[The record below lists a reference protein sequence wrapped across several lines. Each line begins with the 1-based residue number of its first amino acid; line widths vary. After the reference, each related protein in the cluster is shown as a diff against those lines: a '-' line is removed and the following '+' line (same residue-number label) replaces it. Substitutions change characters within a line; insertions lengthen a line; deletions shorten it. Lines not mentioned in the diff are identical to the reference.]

1 MPEKNVNPESP
12 GRRPLM
18 PKKYELKAS
27 DLRYQVDPEV
37 FKFKNTSTVHPLD
50 EVIGQTRAVQAI
62 EFGLNMDSPG
72 YNIFV
77 TGIEGTGKST
87 IVQDIVGDHAEAL
100 PPGCDWCMVN
110 NFIDEFCPKTISVP
124 TGQALKLKKQMAK
137 FIEDL
142 QNELPK
148 AFSSESYQEKQSKLQ
163 KSYADKQRTLFK
175 KLDKS
180 AAGRQITI
188 QKAQTGYQTIPM
200 MGEKPLSQ
208 EEFQKL
214 SKEQQAAIEENIRA
228 LQAETE
234 STLREVN
241 KLSQTL
247 RDRIEKLVAEVTL
260 FVVRSRLDVLKTAYK
275 DSKDILSYFDQVQD
289 AIVEN
294 VNDFIAGD
302 SKDSAPDMGRPSSAQ
317 SAFHRYRVNVLVDR
331 KGEKGAPLIFET
343 NPTYNNLF
351 GYIEKRAFMGTL
363 MTDFSMVQT
372 GSVLR
377 ANGGYLLLEIEAVLK
392 NALVWEA
399 LKRALQNKY
408 LHIEDM
414 AAGMGFGTTSL
425 RPEPIPLEVKVVLI
439 GSYHLFQ
446 LLQTHDSKFNKI
458 FKVRAD
464 FDNEVERNGDTM
476 QQYARFIA
484 RVCKE
489 EKLLPLTPKGVA
501 AVVEYGEKQVADK
514 DKLSLRFGSI
524 QAVLKEADYWAHKKN
539 ARAIS
544 EKYIQKALKEHRF
557 RYNLYEEKVQ
567 ENYVNETILID
578 LDGAIV
584 GQVNALAV
592 YQIGDLA
599 FGRPS
604 RITAVTYLGKA
615 GIINIERESKL
626 SGKTHDKGV
635 LILSGYLGQ
644 TFAQKYPLSL
654 AASITFEQSYGGI
667 DGDSASSTE
676 LYAILSSLSG
686 VPIQQ
691 GIAVT
696 GSVNQKGQVQAIGG
710 VNHKIEGFFDVCKAK
725 GLTGS
730 QGVMI
735 PKANV
740 KNLMLKKEVIDAVK
754 RGKFHIYRVA
764 TVQDGIEIL
773 TGVKAGVPDQKGD
786 FPPETVY
793 GKVQAKL
800 KSYVKRTY
808 ELKKEFEKP
817 TAE

>member
-1 MPEKNVNPESP
+1 
-12 GRRPLM
+12 M
-18 PKKYELKAS
+18 PKKYELKPS
-27 DLRYQVDPEV
+27 DLRYLFDPQV
-37 FKFKNTSTVHPLD
+37 FKFKNTSTVRPLD

-87 IVQDIVGDHAEAL
+87 IVQEIVGQHAKAL
-100 PPGCDWCMVN
+100 PPCCDWCMVN
-110 NFIDEFCPKTISVP
+110 NFSDEFCPKSISVP
-124 TGQALKLKKQMAK
+124 TGQALKFKKQMGK

-148 AFSSESYQEKQSKLQ
+148 AFSSESYQKKQSKL
-163 KSYADKQRTLFK
+163 KESYADKQRTLFK
-175 KLDKS
+175 KLDQS
-180 AAGRQITI
+180 AADRQITI
-188 QKAQTGYQTIPM
+188 QKTQTGYQTIPLLDD
-200 MGEKPLSQ
+200 KPMSQ
-208 EEFQKL
+208 EAFQQL
-214 SKEQQAAIEENIRA
+214 SEEQRAAIEENIRA

-241 KLSQTL
+241 KINQTL
-247 RDRIEKLVAEVTL
+247 RDQIENLMAEVTL
-260 FVVRSRLDVLKTAYK
+260 FVVRNRLDILKNAYK
-275 DSKDILSYFDQVQD
+275 DSKDILSYLDQVQE
-289 AIVEN
+289 AIVDN
-294 VNDFIAGD
+294 VNEFIATD
-302 SKDSAPDMGRPSSAQ
+302 SKGSAPDLGRSSPAQ
-317 SAFHRYRVNVLVDR
+317 SAFLRYQVNVLVDR
-331 KGEKGAPLIFET
+331 KGQKGAPVIFET

-351 GYIEKRAFMGTL
+351 GYIEKRAVMGTL
-363 MTDFSMVQT
+363 MTDFTMVQA
-372 GSVLR
+372 GSLLR
-377 ANGGYLLLEIEAVLK
+377 ANGGYLLLDIEAVLK
-392 NALVWEA
+392 NSLVWEA

-446 LLQTHDSKFNKI
+446 LLQNHDSKFNKI

-464 FDNEVERNGDTM
+464 FDHEVKRSEDTM

-489 EKLLPLTPKGVA
+489 DNLLPLSPKGVA
-501 AVVEYGEKQVADK
+501 AIVAFGEKQVADK

-524 QAVLKEADYWAHKKN
+524 QAILKEADYWARKKN
-539 ARAIS
+539 ARVVS
-544 EKYIQKALKEHRF
+544 DKYVQKALKEHRF

-567 ENYVNETILID
+567 ENYVDETILID

-604 RITAVTYLGKA
+604 RITAETYLGKE

-635 LILSGYLGQ
+635 LILSGYLGR
-644 TFAQKYPLSL
+644 TFAQKYPLNLS
-654 AASITFEQSYGGI
+654 ASITFEQSYGGI

-686 VPIQQ
+686 VPIYQ

-740 KNLMLKKEVIDAVK
+740 KNLMLKREVIDAVK
-754 RGKFHIYRVA
+754 KGKFHIYRVA
-764 TVQDGIEIL
+764 TIPEGIEIL
-773 TGVKAGVPDQKGD
+773 TGAKAGAPDHKGN
-786 FPPETVY
+786 FPPISVY

-800 KSYVKRTY
+800 KEYVKRTF
-808 ELKKEFEKP
+808 ELKKEFE
-817 TAE
+817 

>member
-1 MPEKNVNPESP
+1 
-12 GRRPLM
+12 M
-18 PKKYELKAS
+18 PKNFELKAS
-27 DLRYQVDPEV
+27 DLRHQVDAEV
-37 FKFKNTSTVHPLD
+37 FKFRNTSTVQALD

-87 IVQDIVGDHAEAL
+87 IVQDIVGNHAKAMET
-100 PPGCDWCMVN
+100 GCDWCMVN

-124 TGQALKLKKQMAK
+124 TGHALKLKKQMAK
-137 FIEDL
+137 FIEEL

-148 AFSSESYQEKQSKLQ
+148 AFNSDSYQEKQSKLQ
-163 KSYADKQRTLFK
+163 NGYADQQRALFK
-175 KLDKS
+175 KLDKY
-180 AAGRQITI
+180 AADRQISI
-188 QKAQTGYQTIPM
+188 QKTQTGYQTIPM
-200 MGEKPLSQ
+200 AGEKPLSH

-214 SKEQQAAIEENIRA
+214 SKEQQATIEENIRA

-241 KLSQTL
+241 TLSQAL
-247 RDRIEKLVAEVTL
+247 RDQIDSLRAEVTL
-260 FVVRSRLDVLKTAYK
+260 FVVRSRLDALKTAYK
-275 DSKDILSYFDQVQD
+275 DSKDILSYLDQVQE

-294 VNDFIAGD
+294 VNDFIAGN
-302 SKDSAPDMGRPSSAQ
+302 SKDSAPDGGRPSTAQ
-317 SAFHRYRVNVLVDR
+317 SAFHRYGVNVLVDR
-331 KGEKGAPLIFET
+331 KGQKGAPVIFET

-363 MTDFSMVQT
+363 MTDFSMVQS
-372 GSVLR
+372 GSLLR
-377 ANGGYLLLEIEAVLK
+377 ANGGFLLLEIEAVLK
-392 NALVWEA
+392 NSLVWEA

-464 FDNEVERNGDTM
+464 FDNEVERNEDTM

-489 EKLLPLTPKGVA
+489 ENLLPLTPKGVA
-501 AVVEYGEKQVADK
+501 AVVEYGEKLVADK
-514 DKLSLRFGSI
+514 SKLSLRFGSI
-524 QAVLKEADYWAHKKN
+524 QAVLKEADYWANRKN

-544 EKYIQKALKEHRF
+544 DKYIQKALKEHRF

-567 ENYVNETILID
+567 ENYVDETILID
-578 LDGAIV
+578 LDGAVV

-644 TFAQKYPLSL
+644 TFAQRYPLSL
-654 AASITFEQSYGGI
+654 AASITFEQNYGGI

-725 GLTGS
+725 GLTGN

-740 KNLMLKKEVIDAVK
+740 KNLMLKKEVIEAVK
-754 RGKFHIYRVA
+754 NGKFHIYEVA
-764 TVQDGIEIL
+764 TIQDGIEIL
-773 TGVKAGVPDQKGD
+773 TGIKAGDPDQKGD
-786 FPPETVY
+786 FPPDTVY

-817 TAE
+817 TGG

>member
-1 MPEKNVNPESP
+1 
-12 GRRPLM
+12 M
-18 PKKYELKAS
+18 PKKYELKPS
-27 DLRYQVDPEV
+27 DLRYLFDPQV
-37 FKFKNTSTVHPLD
+37 FKFKNTSTVRPLD

-87 IVQDIVGDHAEAL
+87 IVQEIVGQHAKAL
-100 PPGCDWCMVN
+100 PPCCDWCMVN
-110 NFIDEFCPKTISVP
+110 NFSDEFCPKSISVP
-124 TGQALKLKKQMAK
+124 TGQALKFKKQMGK

-148 AFSSESYQEKQSKLQ
+148 AFSSESYQKKQSKL
-163 KSYADKQRTLFK
+163 KESYADKQRTLFK
-175 KLDKS
+175 KLDQS
-180 AAGRQITI
+180 AADRQITI
-188 QKAQTGYQTIPM
+188 QKTQTAYQTIPLLDD
-200 MGEKPLSQ
+200 KPMSQ
-208 EEFQKL
+208 EAFQQL
-214 SKEQQAAIEENIRA
+214 SEEQRAAIEENIRA

-241 KLSQTL
+241 KINQTL
-247 RDRIEKLVAEVTL
+247 RDQIENLMAEVTL
-260 FVVRSRLDVLKTAYK
+260 FVVRNRLDILKNAYK
-275 DSKDILSYFDQVQD
+275 DSKDILSYLDQVQE
-289 AIVEN
+289 AIVDN
-294 VNDFIAGD
+294 VNEFIATD
-302 SKDSAPDMGRPSSAQ
+302 SKGSAPDLGRSSPAQ
-317 SAFHRYRVNVLVDR
+317 SAFLRYQVNVLVDR
-331 KGEKGAPLIFET
+331 KGQKGAPVIFET

-351 GYIEKRAFMGTL
+351 GYIEKRAVMGTL
-363 MTDFSMVQT
+363 MTDFTMVQA
-372 GSVLR
+372 GSLLR
-377 ANGGYLLLEIEAVLK
+377 ANGGYLLLDIEAVLK
-392 NALVWEA
+392 NSLVWEA

-446 LLQTHDSKFNKI
+446 LLQNHDSKFNKI

-464 FDNEVERNGDTM
+464 FDHEVKRSEDTM

-489 EKLLPLTPKGVA
+489 DNLLPLSPKGVA
-501 AVVEYGEKQVADK
+501 AIVAFGEKQVADK

-524 QAVLKEADYWAHKKN
+524 QAVLKEADYWARKKN
-539 ARAIS
+539 TRVVS
-544 EKYIQKALKEHRF
+544 DKYVQKALKEHRF
-557 RYNLYEEKVQ
+557 RYNLYEEKIQ
-567 ENYVNETILID
+567 ENYVDETILID

-592 YQIGDLA
+592 HQIGDLA

-604 RITAVTYLGKA
+604 RITAETYLGKE

-635 LILSGYLGQ
+635 LILSGYLGR
-644 TFAQKYPLSL
+644 TFAQKYPLNLS
-654 AASITFEQSYGGI
+654 ASITFEQSYGGI

-686 VPIQQ
+686 VPIYQ

-740 KNLMLKKEVIDAVK
+740 KNLMLKREVIDAVK
-754 RGKFHIYRVA
+754 KGKFHIYRVA
-764 TVQDGIEIL
+764 TIPEGIEIL
-773 TGVKAGVPDQKGD
+773 TGAKAGAPDQKGN
-786 FPPETVY
+786 FPPASVY

-800 KSYVKRTY
+800 KEYVKRTF
-808 ELKKEFEKP
+808 ELKKEFE
-817 TAE
+817 

>member
-1 MPEKNVNPESP
+1 MSS
-12 GRRPLM
+12 
-18 PKKYELKAS
+18 KYELKPA
-27 DLRYQVDPEV
+27 DLRYRSDPKV
-37 FKFKNTSTVHPLD
+37 FKFKNTSTVRPLA
-50 EVIGQTRAVQAI
+50 EVIGQARAVQAI

-87 IVQDIVGDHAEAL
+87 IVQDIVGQHAKAL
-100 PPGCDWCMVN
+100 PPCCDWCMVN
-110 NFIDEFCPKTISVP
+110 NFLDEFCPKTISVP
-124 TGQALKLKKQMAK
+124 TGQALKFKKQMGK

-142 QNELPK
+142 QIELPK
-148 AFSSESYQEKQSKLQ
+148 AFSSESYQEKQSKL
-163 KSYADKQRTLFK
+163 KDIYADKQRSLFK
-175 KLDKS
+175 KLDQS
-180 AAGRQITI
+180 AADRQITI
-188 QKAQTGYQTIPM
+188 QKTQTGYQTIPLLD
-200 MGEKPLSQ
+200 EKPMSQ
-208 EEFQKL
+208 EAFQKL
-214 SKEQQAAIEENIRA
+214 SEEQRAAIEENIRT

-241 KLSQTL
+241 KIGQTL
-247 RDRIEKLVAEVTL
+247 KDQIEKLMAEVTL
-260 FVVRSRLDVLKTAYK
+260 FVVRNRLDILKSAYSE
-275 DSKDILSYFDQVQD
+275 SKDVLSYLDQVQE

-294 VNDFIAGD
+294 VNEFIATDTKG
-302 SKDSAPDMGRPSSAQ
+302 SAPDMGRPSTAP
-317 SAFHRYRVNVLVDR
+317 SAFHRYQVNVLVDR
-331 KGEKGAPLIFET
+331 KGEKGAPVIFET

-351 GYIEKRAFMGTL
+351 GYIEKRAVMGTL
-363 MTDFSMVQT
+363 MTDFTMVQA
-372 GSVLR
+372 GSLLR
-377 ANGGYLLLEIEAVLK
+377 ANGGYLLLDIEAVLK
-392 NALVWEA
+392 NNFVWEA

-446 LLQTHDSKFNKI
+446 LLQNNDSKFNKT

-464 FDNEVERNGDTM
+464 FDHEVKRSEDTM

-489 EKLLPLTPKGVA
+489 ENLLPLSPKGVA
-501 AVVEYGEKQVADK
+501 AIVEYGKKQVADQ

-524 QAVLKEADYWAHKKN
+524 QAVLKEADYWARKKN
-539 ARAIS
+539 ARVVS
-544 EKYIQKALKEHRF
+544 DKFVQKALKEHRF

-567 ENYVNETILID
+567 ENYVDETIIID

-604 RITAVTYLGKA
+604 RITAETYLGKE

-635 LILSGYLGQ
+635 LILSGYLGR
-644 TFAQKYPLSL
+644 TFAQRYPLNLS
-654 AASITFEQSYGGI
+654 ASITFEQSYGGI

-686 VPIQQ
+686 VPIHQ

-725 GLTGS
+725 GLTGR

-740 KNLMLKKEVIDAVK
+740 KNLMLKGGVVDAVK
-754 RGKFHIYRVA
+754 KGKFHIYRVA
-764 TVQDGIEIL
+764 TIQEGIEIL
-773 TGVKAGVPDQKGD
+773 TGAKAGVRDQKGN
-786 FPPETVY
+786 FPPNTVY

-800 KSYVKRTY
+800 KEYVKRTF
-808 ELKKEFEKP
+808 ELKKEFE
-817 TAE
+817 

>member
-1 MPEKNVNPESP
+1 
-12 GRRPLM
+12 M
-18 PKKYELKAS
+18 PKKYELKPS
-27 DLRYQVDPEV
+27 DLRYLFDPQV
-37 FKFKNTSTVHPLD
+37 FKFKNTSTVRPLD

-87 IVQDIVGDHAEAL
+87 IVQDIVGQHAKAL
-100 PPGCDWCMVN
+100 PPCCDWCMVN
-110 NFIDEFCPKTISVP
+110 NFSDEFCPKSISVP
-124 TGQALKLKKQMAK
+124 TGQALKFKKQMGK

-148 AFSSESYQEKQSKLQ
+148 AFSSESYQEKQSKL
-163 KSYADKQRTLFK
+163 KESYADKQRTLFK
-175 KLDKS
+175 KLDQS
-180 AAGRQITI
+180 AADRQITI
-188 QKAQTGYQTIPM
+188 QKTQTGYQTIPLLDD
-200 MGEKPLSQ
+200 KPMSQ
-208 EEFQKL
+208 EAFQQL
-214 SKEQQAAIEENIRA
+214 SEEQRTAIEENIRA

-241 KLSQTL
+241 KINQAL
-247 RDRIEKLVAEVTL
+247 RDQIENLMAEVTL
-260 FVVRSRLDVLKTAYK
+260 FVVRNRLDILKNAYK
-275 DSKDILSYFDQVQD
+275 DSQDILSYLDQVQE

-294 VNDFIAGD
+294 VNEFIATD
-302 SKDSAPDMGRPSSAQ
+302 SKSSANDMGRSSPAQ
-317 SAFHRYRVNVLVDR
+317 SAFLRYQVNVLVDR
-331 KGEKGAPLIFET
+331 KGQKGAPVIFET

-351 GYIEKRAFMGTL
+351 GYIEKRAVMGTL
-363 MTDFSMVQT
+363 MTDFTMVQA
-372 GSVLR
+372 GSLLR
-377 ANGGYLLLEIEAVLK
+377 ANGGYLLLDIEAVLK
-392 NALVWEA
+392 NNFVWEA

-446 LLQTHDSKFNKI
+446 LLQNNDSKFNKI

-464 FDNEVERNGDTM
+464 FDHEVKRNEDTM

-489 EKLLPLTPKGVA
+489 DNLLPLTPKGVA
-501 AVVEYGEKQVADK
+501 AIVAYGEKQVADK

-524 QAVLKEADYWAHKKN
+524 QGVLKEADYWARKKN
-539 ARAIS
+539 ARVVS
-544 EKYIQKALKEHRF
+544 DKYVQKALKEHRF

-567 ENYVNETILID
+567 ENYVDETILID

-604 RITAVTYLGKA
+604 RITAETYLGKE

-635 LILSGYLGQ
+635 LILSGYLGR
-644 TFAQKYPLSL
+644 TFAQKYPLNLS
-654 AASITFEQSYGGI
+654 ASITFEQSYGGI

-686 VPIQQ
+686 VPIKQ

-754 RGKFHIYRVA
+754 KGKFHIYRVA
-764 TVQDGIEIL
+764 TIKEGIEIL
-773 TGVKAGVPDQKGD
+773 TGAKAGAPDQKGN
-786 FPPETVY
+786 FPSTSVY

-800 KSYVKRTY
+800 KEYVKRTF
-808 ELKKEFEKP
+808 ELKKEFE
-817 TAE
+817 

>member
-1 MPEKNVNPESP
+1 
-12 GRRPLM
+12 M
-18 PKKYELKAS
+18 PKKYELKPS
-27 DLRYQVDPEV
+27 DLRYLFDPQV
-37 FKFKNTSTVHPLD
+37 FKFKNTSTVRPLD

-87 IVQDIVGDHAEAL
+87 IVQDIVGQHAKAL
-100 PPGCDWCMVN
+100 PPCCDWCMVN
-110 NFIDEFCPKTISVP
+110 NFSDEFCPKSISVP
-124 TGQALKLKKQMAK
+124 TGQALKFKKQMGK

-148 AFSSESYQEKQSKLQ
+148 AFSSESYQEKQSKL
-163 KSYADKQRTLFK
+163 KESYADKQRTLFK
-175 KLDKS
+175 KLDQS
-180 AAGRQITI
+180 AADRQITI
-188 QKAQTGYQTIPM
+188 QKTQTGYQTIPLLDD
-200 MGEKPLSQ
+200 KPMSQ
-208 EEFQKL
+208 EAFQQL
-214 SKEQQAAIEENIRA
+214 SEEQRTAIEENIRA

-241 KLSQTL
+241 KINQAL
-247 RDRIEKLVAEVTL
+247 RDQIENLMAEVTL
-260 FVVRSRLDVLKTAYK
+260 FVVRNRLDILKNAYK
-275 DSKDILSYFDQVQD
+275 DSQDILSYLDQVQE

-294 VNDFIAGD
+294 VNEFIATD
-302 SKDSAPDMGRPSSAQ
+302 SKSSASDMGRSSPAQ
-317 SAFHRYRVNVLVDR
+317 SAFLRYQVNVLVDR
-331 KGEKGAPLIFET
+331 KGQKGAPVIFET

-351 GYIEKRAFMGTL
+351 GYIEKRAVMGTL
-363 MTDFSMVQT
+363 MTDFTMVQA
-372 GSVLR
+372 GSLLR
-377 ANGGYLLLEIEAVLK
+377 ANGGYLLLDIEAVLK
-392 NALVWEA
+392 NNFVWEA

-446 LLQTHDSKFNKI
+446 LLQNNDSKFNKI

-464 FDNEVERNGDTM
+464 FDHEVKRNEDTM

-489 EKLLPLTPKGVA
+489 DNLLPLTPKGVA
-501 AVVEYGEKQVADK
+501 AIVAYGEKQVADK

-524 QAVLKEADYWAHKKN
+524 QGVLKEADYWARKKN
-539 ARAIS
+539 ARVVS
-544 EKYIQKALKEHRF
+544 DKYVQKALKEHRF

-567 ENYVNETILID
+567 ENYVDETILID

-604 RITAVTYLGKA
+604 RITAETYLGKE

-635 LILSGYLGQ
+635 LILSGYLGR
-644 TFAQKYPLSL
+644 TFAQKYPLNLS
-654 AASITFEQSYGGI
+654 ASITFEQSYGGI

-686 VPIQQ
+686 VPIHQ

-754 RGKFHIYRVA
+754 KGKF
-764 TVQDGIEIL
+764 
-773 TGVKAGVPDQKGD
+773 
-786 FPPETVY
+786 
-793 GKVQAKL
+793 
-800 KSYVKRTY
+800 
-808 ELKKEFEKP
+808 
-817 TAE
+817 